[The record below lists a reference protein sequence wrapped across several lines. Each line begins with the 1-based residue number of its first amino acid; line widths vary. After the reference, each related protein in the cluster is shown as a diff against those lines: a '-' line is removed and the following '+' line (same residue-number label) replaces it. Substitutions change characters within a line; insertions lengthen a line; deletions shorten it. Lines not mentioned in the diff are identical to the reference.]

1 MKKEKIPNPYK
12 MKRIKGPVLTEE
24 EFKRAKIRIT
34 THLDDEVLDMLR
46 QLARESGS
54 KYQSI
59 LNQILRDALLGEK
72 KGLFARIERLEKTV
86 FKKRAT

>member
-34 THLDDEVLDMLR
+34 THLDEDVLEKLR
-46 QLARESGS
+46 ELARTSGS
-54 KYQSI
+54 KYQTV
-59 LNQILRDALLGEK
+59 LNQILTDYLFGK
-72 KGLFARIERLEKTV
+72 KEGLVARIERLEEEV
-86 FKKRAT
+86 FRKKAA